1 MIKLTKLNK
10 EPFIINCGQIER
22 IELIPESKIIMM
34 NKDYY
39 VVRESAEEIVQKII
53 DYNAKVYE
61 WHQKISIEHD
71 GEENLLW

>member
-39 VVRESAEEIVQKII
+39 VVRESAEEIVQKIMNCI
-53 DYNAKVYE
+53 KKSV
-61 WHQKISIEHD
+61 
-71 GEENLLW
+71 

>member
-61 WHQKISIEHD
+61 WHQKISIEND

>member
-34 NKDYY
+34 SKDYY

-61 WHQKISIEHD
+61 WHQKISIEND

>member
-53 DYNAKVYE
+53 D
-61 WHQKISIEHD
+61 
-71 GEENLLW
+71 

>member
-39 VVRESAEEIVQKII
+39 VVRESAEEIVKKII

>member
-53 DYNAKVYE
+53 DYNAKIYE
-61 WHQKISIEHD
+61 WHQKISIEHN

>member
-22 IELIPESKIIMM
+22 IELIPESKIIMT

-61 WHQKISIEHD
+61 WHQKISIEND

>member
-10 EPFIINCGQIER
+10 EPFIINCGQI
-22 IELIPESKIIMM
+22 IMM

-39 VVRESAEEIVQKII
+39 VVRESADEIVEKII
-53 DYNAKVYE
+53 DYNAKIYE
-61 WHQKISIEHD
+61 WHQKMSIEQN

>member
-1 MIKLTKLNK
+1 
-10 EPFIINCGQIER
+10 
-22 IELIPESKIIMM
+22 MM

-61 WHQKISIEHD
+61 WHQKISIEND

>member
-10 EPFIINCGQIER
+10 EPFIINCWQIER

-53 DYNAKVYE
+53 DYNAKIYE
-61 WHQKISIEHD
+61 WHQKMSIEHN